1 MRKTTK
7 IFIPIPKIRN
17 TQIKVEING
26 DDRTGRVVES
36 LWAYPATL
44 GIGTFKVVLSNSHG
58 QLSNLYSAGD
68 SVKFYADNSDG
79 STLQFWGI
87 IDYVKDDIGSK
98 GQFLE
103 IEGRHR
109 SYLLTEFLVCYSA
122 TGKTTSDILK
132 DIIGKL
138 PMSYGFTES
147 NIEDESTTMDVEWNY
162 KPFWDCVVELC
173 NRGGSDC
180 YVDNDLDF
188 HYFKKNSKMND
199 REFVAEGT
207 NFLNS
212 KNLGV
217 DKYYEKSRVIAMGA
231 SSGGLPI
238 VYTAVSPIEGTDI
251 KEILVKDTSSNTMES
266 VKSLAEAKLLEVT
279 NKNLQGVVESF
290 GLDTLKPGET
300 IWIVIPRQ
308 KIYGQYKIIQINNK
322 FGSKSGGWRT
332 GLFLEEEEKGISNN
346 IQNLNEKSDRAI
358 EAENI
363 NKLDFSLN
371 FDFSSD
377 VGTHSNTVIEEG
389 VLRTGGSSTGVWT
402 SDLVEVSSDVSFVEL
417 KLNGTILGG
426 LKIYL
431 STDGGVSHTLIYGVG
446 ASLASLTP
454 GRKLKLR
461 VNIASAS
468 TEINDLALLYS

>member
-1 MRKTTK
+1 MRRTTK

-17 TQIKVEING
+17 TQVKVEING
-26 DDRTGRVVES
+26 DDRTSRVIES
-36 LWAYPATL
+36 LWLYPATL
-44 GIGTFKVVLSNSHG
+44 GIGTFKLVLSNSHG
-58 QLSNLYSAGD
+58 QFSNLYSAGD
-68 SVKFYADNSDG
+68 VVKFYADNSDG

-109 SYLLTEFLVCYSA
+109 AYLLTEFLVCFSA
-122 TGKTTSDILK
+122 TNTKTSDILK
-132 DIIGKL
+132 EIIGKL
-138 PMSYGFTES
+138 PSSYGFTES
-147 NIEDESTTMDVEWNY
+147 NIEEENTTMDVEWNY
-162 KPFWDCVVELC
+162 KPFWDCVIELC
-173 NRGGSDC
+173 NRGKSDC

-188 HYFKKNSKMND
+188 HYFKKNSKIND

-212 KNLGV
+212 KNLGI
-217 DKYYEKSRVIAMGA
+217 DKYYEKTRVIVMGE

-238 VYTAVSPIEGTDI
+238 VYTAVNPIEGTDI
-251 KEILVKDTSSNTMES
+251 KEILVKDTSSKTMES
-266 VKSLAEAKLLEVT
+266 VKSLAESKLLEVT
-279 NKNLQGVVESF
+279 NKGPQGVVESF
-290 GLDTLKPGET
+290 GLETLKPGET

-308 KIYGQYKIIQINNK
+308 KIYGQYKIIQINHK
-322 FGSKSGGWRT
+322 FGAKSGGWRM
-332 GLFLEEEEKGISNN
+332 GLFLEEEEKGISNS

-358 EAENI
+358 GAENI
-363 NKLDFSLN
+363 NKLDFSWN
-371 FDFSSD
+371 FDFSTD
-377 VGTHSNTVIEEG
+377 TGTHLNTVIQEG
-389 VLRTGGSSTGVWT
+389 VLRTDGSATGVWA
-402 SDLVEVSSDVSFVEL
+402 SDILEVPFDVAFVEL
-417 KLNGTILGG
+417 KLNGNSLRG

-431 STDGGVSHTLIYGVG
+431 STDGGVSYTLIYGVG
-446 ASLASLTP
+446 ASLASLKS